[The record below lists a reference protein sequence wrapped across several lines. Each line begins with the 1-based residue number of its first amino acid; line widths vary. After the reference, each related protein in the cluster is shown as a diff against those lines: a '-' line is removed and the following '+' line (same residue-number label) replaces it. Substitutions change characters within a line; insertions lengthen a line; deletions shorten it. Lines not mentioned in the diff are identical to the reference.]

1 MAEEN
6 TTDTV
11 ESNEENTLLEENFRL
26 FGIFRMQWKDIK
38 SLSDED
44 RAFLLDK
51 ADKVEEQAKRQA
63 DAQRKMYEQQQ
74 MQQGGGGS
82 GLVTPEGQ
90 QLQLD

>member
-6 TTDTV
+6 TTDTA
-11 ESNEENTLLEENFRL
+11 ETTEEKTLLEENFRL

-44 RAFLLDK
+44 RSFLLDK

-63 DAQRKMYEQQQ
+63 EAQRQMYEQQ
-74 MQQGGGGS
+74 MQQGTGGS

>member
-6 TTDTV
+6 TT
-11 ESNEENTLLEENFRL
+11 ESTEENKVLEENFRL

-44 RAFLLDK
+44 RVFLLDK
-51 ADKVEEQAKRQA
+51 ADKVEEQAKKQA
-63 DAQRKMYEQQQ
+63 EAQRQMYEQQ
-74 MQQGGGGS
+74 MQQQSAGGS

>member
-6 TTDTV
+6 TTDTA
-11 ESNEENTLLEENFRL
+11 ETTEENTLLEENFRL

-44 RAFLLDK
+44 RSFLLDK

-63 DAQRKMYEQQQ
+63 EAQRQMYEQQ
-74 MQQGGGGS
+74 MQQGAGGS